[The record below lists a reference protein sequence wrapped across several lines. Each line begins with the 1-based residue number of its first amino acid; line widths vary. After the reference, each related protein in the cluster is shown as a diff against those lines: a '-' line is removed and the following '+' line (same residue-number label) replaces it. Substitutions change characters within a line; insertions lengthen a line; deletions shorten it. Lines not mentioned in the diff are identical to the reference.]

1 MVSEWALMSHV
12 ACRNAYGGISP
23 SSNPPLT
30 KTSPADVRLGLGLRS
45 GLEASA
51 AARFSALA
59 ASRRLR
65 ALSPLLRTSSSAE
78 RSLRISAA
86 AAASHE
92 HARPLAPAHRVDPP
106 HPWSWN

>member
-51 AARFSALA
+51 SRPLFRTRRIAQ
-59 ASRRLR
+59 ASRLVAVVADFLKRGAVVEDFGR
-65 ALSPLLRTSSSAE
+65 GRRIPTST
-78 RSLRISAA
+78 
-86 AAASHE
+86 
-92 HARPLAPAHRVDPP
+92 RVL
-106 HPWSWN
+106 